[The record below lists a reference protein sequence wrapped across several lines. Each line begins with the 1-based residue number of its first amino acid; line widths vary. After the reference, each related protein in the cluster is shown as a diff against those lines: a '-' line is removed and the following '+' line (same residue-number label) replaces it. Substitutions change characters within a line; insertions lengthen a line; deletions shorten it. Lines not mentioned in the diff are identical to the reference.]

1 MTNETA
7 ATGEVMYTFE
17 GELEFESTSAIFV
30 WRALRNFAM
39 ANFEE
44 NVEEIVGTTIEAA
57 GGDRVQRGR
66 DQRSRRSR
74 RRDRRQDG
82 CDGW

>member
-7 ATGEVMYTFE
+7 ATGGYTDE

-39 ANFEE
+39 ADFEE
-44 NVEEIVGTTIEAA
+44 NVEEMMGTTREAA
-57 GGDRVQRGR
+57 GGDSVRRGR
-66 DQRSRRSR
+66 GRRSR
-74 RRDRRQDG
+74 GRDRRQDG
-82 CDGW
+82 GNGW